1 MKKNLDEQFNEFNE
15 LISEISKVVIG
26 KKKRTKL
33 FGFKLLELY
42 LHGEKNVKKS
52 KIKNAKSN
60 YCHWDPD
67 GIQCMLL
74 QALVKSFE
82 ACMEIHKIKK
92 PFDIS
97 QDYISQKYL
106 ETIFDGYF
114 EDKKDLEKEIEELEE
129 KLEGNGMMSKGEHER
144 VVNDLEEQ
152 IKIQSKHIEKLERQ
166 LKEREE
172 YYKTKIACADK
183 RAEERFKFLNQPT
196 PACPA
201 AGAEESE
208 EQIEGDDI

>member
-114 EDKKDLEKEIEELEE
+114 EDKKELENEIEELEE
-129 KLEGNGMMSKGEHER
+129 KLEGSGMMSEKDHKR
-144 VVNDLEEQ
+144 VVNDLSDQ
-152 IKIQSKHIEKLERQ
+152 IKTQAKHIEKLERQ

-196 PACPA
+196 LPAPEES
-201 AGAEESE
+201 EESE

>member
-1 MKKNLDEQFNEFNE
+1 MTNDGIDEKTLRSILKCCNNNDR
-15 LISEISKVVIG
+15 KVKEVF
-26 KKKRTKL
+26 RFTL
-33 FGFKLLELY
+33 LKLLT
-42 LHGEKNVKKS
+42 NDQN
-52 KIKNAKSN
+52 IKNKIDNAYRNRSR
-60 YCHWDPD
+60 WDPNC
-67 GIQCMLL
+67 IQNIALKSL
-74 QALVKSFE
+74 QDLFFNMIDHFS
-82 ACMEIHKIKK
+82 IKK
-92 PFDIS
+92 PFDVS
-97 QDYISQKYL
+97 RDYIDVKYL
-106 ETIFDGYF
+106 EHVMNSYF

-196 PACPA
+196 PAPIGV
-201 AGAEESE
+201 GAEESE